1 MCEGALLYGPWEQGE
16 RKSLERKKG
25 HGPWQSHEL
34 LRVRLLPRSHVPS
47 ETSATQSHNLLSLRL
62 EAEAHEVFLVSRGR
76 ENPLRHSQDTSL
88 PPLRVP
94 LLRNQ
99 PLPFLPPPTAHK
111 GHRWSN
117 APSHRSEQKL
127 RKMPLPFMRWA
138 WKKRVGNPVWREAC
152 PPVPSPQPCLE
163 NASWRGQGIS
173 RCPGL
178 PALLR
183 LSSQVGGLAVQRG
196 SLHNWTP
203 TC

>member
-1 MCEGALLYGPWEQGE
+1 MLREVTPGGQQETGNASYVGAMCEGALLYGPWEQGE

-138 WKKRVGNPVWREAC
+138 WKKRVGNPVWREA
-152 PPVPSPQPCLE
+152 E
-163 NASWRGQGIS
+163 THIMRG
-173 RCPGL
+173 
-178 PALLR
+178 
-183 LSSQVGGLAVQRG
+183 
-196 SLHNWTP
+196 
-203 TC
+203 